1 MQNKEYL
8 LHILA
13 EVSNYIL
20 ESNPRRMVINLHQEE
35 DGMHLC
41 VLDDHKRSDSELEV
55 ISKAL
60 NTTERPELAEYYGSM
75 GGSDLLGSVRL
86 SLVGWQIKHAD
97 VSKTEEGTKIDLWLG
112 GDRFDSKNFNMP
124 GPTS

>member
-1 MQNKEYL
+1 M
-8 LHILA
+8 HILA
-13 EVSNYIL
+13 EVSNFIL
-20 ESNPRRMVINLHQEE
+20 ESNPHHMVLSLHQEE

-41 VLDDHKRSDSELEV
+41 VLDDTKRSETELES

-60 NTTERPELAEYYGSM
+60 NTSARPELAEYYGSM

-97 VSKTEEGTKIDLWLG
+97 VSKTDEGTKIDLWFG
-112 GDRFDSKNFNMP
+112 SERFDSRKFSLPQRNQ
-124 GPTS
+124 

>member
-13 EVSNYIL
+13 EVSNFIL

-41 VLDDHKRSDSELEV
+41 VLDDHKRSDNELE
-55 ISKAL
+55 SMSRAL
-60 NTTERPELAEYYGSM
+60 NTANRPELADYYGSM

-86 SLVGWQIKHAD
+86 NLVGWQIKKAD
-97 VSKTEEGTKIDLWLG
+97 VSRTEEGTKIDLWLG
-112 GDRFDSKNFNMP
+112 GDRFDSSNFNMP
-124 GPTS
+124 KLTS